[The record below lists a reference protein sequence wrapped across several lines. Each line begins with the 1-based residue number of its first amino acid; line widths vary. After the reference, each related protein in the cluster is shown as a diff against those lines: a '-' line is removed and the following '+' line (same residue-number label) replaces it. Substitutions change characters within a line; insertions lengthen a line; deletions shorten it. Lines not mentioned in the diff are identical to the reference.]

1 MRIPNSMILRTV
13 KRNIEHQTEIVH
25 GRQNQIGSGKRIN
38 KPSDDPLGAMR
49 TQQMYGG
56 INRLNQY
63 ERNHSFSKLWLG
75 ETESSVTQAQDLVMR
90 MKELAVYMGSG
101 QHNAETR
108 DNVSGEVQQMRDH
121 MLALANSTAGGRHI
135 FAGHETDSPA
145 FLTDGTYAGDSGKI
159 FINLDNDVQVNLNLN
174 GDQVFQS
181 TAGGKSI
188 IDTFEDFV
196 TALQSDD
203 QTTIRTT
210 ILDELD
216 YSFDVLGKQISNVGA
231 KIKSLET
238 AGDATADA
246 MVVTKEQL
254 GIIEEVD
261 YFEAVSEMEAASTA
275 FKAALQSSARIGK
288 LSLINFI

>member
-1 MRIPNSMILRTV
+1 MRIPNSMIMRTV

-25 GRQNQIGSGKRIN
+25 DRQNQIGSGKRIN

-49 TQQMYGG
+49 TQQMYGS

-90 MKELAVYMGSG
+90 MKELAVYMASG

-121 MLALANSTAGGRHI
+121 MLALANSTAGGRYI

-145 FLTDGTYAGDSGKI
+145 FLSNGTFAGDSGKI
-159 FINLDNDVQVNLNLN
+159 LVNLDDDVQLNLNLN

-181 TAGGKSI
+181 TTGGKTI

-196 TALQSDD
+196 TALQSND
-203 QTTIRTT
+203 QATIGSA

-216 YSFDVLGKQISNVGA
+216 YSFDVLGKQIANVGA
-231 KIKSLET
+231 KVKSLDT

-246 MVVTKEQL
+246 KVVTKEQL

-261 YFEAVSEMEAASTA
+261 YFEAVSEMEAARTA
-275 FKAALQSSARIGK
+275 FQAALQSSARIGK